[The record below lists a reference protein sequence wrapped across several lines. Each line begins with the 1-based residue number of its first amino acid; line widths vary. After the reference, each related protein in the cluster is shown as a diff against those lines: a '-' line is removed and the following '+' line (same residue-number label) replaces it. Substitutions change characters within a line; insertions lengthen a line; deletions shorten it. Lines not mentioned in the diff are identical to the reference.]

1 MKEKISKN
9 IKRLENRIAY
19 LKEEVESMKICLNK
33 QLKKPYSRAD
43 LIADAAIKLQDKVKE
58 VKMLFWRFIKI
69 ILDRLLLINYN

>member
-1 MKEKISKN
+1 MEEKISKN

-33 QLKKPYSRAD
+33 QLKTPYSRAD

-58 VKMLFWRFIKI
+58 VKMLEEQKENFE
-69 ILDRLLLINYN
+69 DLLK